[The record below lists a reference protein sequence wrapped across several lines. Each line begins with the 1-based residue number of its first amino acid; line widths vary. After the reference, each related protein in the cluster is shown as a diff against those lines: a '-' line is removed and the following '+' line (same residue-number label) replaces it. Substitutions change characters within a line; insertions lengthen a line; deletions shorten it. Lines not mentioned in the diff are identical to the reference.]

1 MEMDEV
7 GGRWT
12 FSRTNEG
19 YTSCGPVVEMSWHR
33 AGVLLLGAQSCLPVP
48 EVPAVGG
55 VGSVLLSMA
64 RMGWKLCHV
73 FRPYTVVNKPNI
85 HHNSKRL
92 RSVKVLSLVSNLSLP
107 FVFPL
112 SLSKPLQQ
120 MADNEKGNKVR
131 SQDIGTSSSLV
142 NEAPDTSCVTLV
154 QHLINQNRL
163 LIEILQQHQTPI
175 LNLSQIQAQVQLEA
189 VQSLTPQVSMPPA
202 SQKTHGG
209 VPHVDSKEASII
221 CFMCDEQGHYARN
234 CPQQKR
240 KTPMRTEDEVRKMII
255 TSTEWPPPGMTKRQ
269 RRNTFRG
276 APQLTEHLL
285 ANGGRVSDSE
295 DSDQVSPDDEDE
307 KSPQSFNQNKME
319 RKACSRCG
327 EIGHVASSCATTC
340 VHCEEDH
347 PPDRCQ
353 TSRITCFFCEGTDHV
368 PKDCQFSFLL
378 TKKMANQPA
387 SSNGEKHQGNTNP
400 RQDYSFSLTPVPGQ
414 RNQNEKRKCRVR
426 EDICCF
432 NCQGRGHFADKCPKP
447 RNIAA
452 STSVQATPDNQKL
465 APQRIVIHAS
475 RSSPIVPVATA
486 PTPASALP
494 QGVNAQFQ
502 PQPPVD
508 KIEASIGIV
517 PLDVPAQ
524 QPRNQN
530 WNNPAGANNVQVP
543 TVQQQCKLSE
553 FLKTEPP
560 TFAIA
565 VDPMEA
571 SDWLRTVEKKLG
583 LIQCIDQ
590 ERVVFATHQLVG
602 LASEWWDSYEASRP
616 EGHTITWDEFSSVF
630 KRSHVPAG
638 MITLRKRE
646 FRYLKQEDL
655 TVTEYLHE
663 FHRLAHYAP
672 EDVENDEDQQEK
684 FLQGLKD
691 EIAVQLLLE
700 EYEDFEKLVDKAIQ
714 LESEHNRMKNSCNVD
729 IIHQGV
735 DDSINDGTQNDN
747 PSDCDSEK
755 DSDGDSNYG
764 TTDANVSK
772 DFQPPIPTP
781 SQNDRPQT
789 DSSAKKMLICYNCKE
804 PGHYSRDCLQP
815 RQSRP
820 PHYRQFTRSRHP
832 NRIVVTGAN
841 AVPATTVSLAFD
853 EPLEGSL
860 KGSRLKYHIVTRSIH
875 NSRSE
880 EYLVDKVQKVIDRR
894 YQQRCLL
901 PGKEVGRKVDA
912 EDMNRE
918 KFWNGSIIK
927 LPQPSLRQLKGAPWF
942 KSGEKKIPSAT
953 GDQAKQFRVGKFCW
967 ASTFKKMQ
975 RKKSDHKRRP
985 PNLSSC

>member
-33 AGVLLLGAQSCLPVP
+33 VGALLLGAQSCLPVP

-55 VGSVLLSMA
+55 IGSVLLSMA
-64 RMGWKLCHV
+64 MMGWKLCHV

-120 MADNEKGNKVR
+120 MADNEKGNRVR
-131 SQDIGTSSSLV
+131 SQDIGTSSSRV

-175 LNLSQIQAQVQLEA
+175 LNLSQIQPQVQLEA
-189 VQSLTPQVSMPPA
+189 VQALIPQVIMPPA
-202 SQKTHGG
+202 SQKTHGDM
-209 VPHVDSKEASII
+209 PHVDSKEASII
-221 CFMCDEQGHYARN
+221 CFMCDEQGHHARN

-255 TSTEWPPPGMTKRQ
+255 TSTEWPPPGMTRRQ
-269 RRNTFRG
+269 RRNTFQG

-295 DSDQVSPDDEDE
+295 DSDQVSSDDEDE
-307 KSPQSFNQNKME
+307 ME

-347 PPDRCQ
+347 PPDRCP

-387 SSNGEKHQGNTNP
+387 SSNGEKPQGNTSP

-432 NCQGRGHFADKCPKP
+432 NCQGMGHFADKCPKP

-452 STSVQATPDNQKL
+452 STSVHATPCNQKL

-475 RSSPIVPVATA
+475 RSSPIARVATA

-502 PQPPVD
+502 PQPSVD
-508 KIEASIGIV
+508 KTEASIGIV

-524 QPRNQN
+524 QPRNQVQDEEPEPPTILCTDSLSKELSSMEEVVSLPDLLQAEQRAIN
-530 WNNPAGANNVQVP
+530 LRRAIPSRRLSSASNSNQKEASPVNDSNMQSYHIITEPIKDDAVTRTMPAISLQNQNEQPRLWFSVRYLSLCNRKFAAIMYQKRVKGVTTGNNPTGVP
-543 TVQQQCKLSE
+543 DVRALI
-553 FLKTEPP
+553 LVPGGKTEPQTKP
-560 TFAIA
+560 YPLDMWKYGSA
-565 VDPMEA
+565 
-571 SDWLRTVEKKLG
+571 L
-583 LIQCIDQ
+583 QQ
-590 ERVVFATHQLVG
+590 
-602 LASEWWDSYEASRP
+602 RP
-616 EGHTITWDEFSSVF
+616 EDRSLYGRGATIKTMHPEPS
-630 KRSHVPAG
+630 
-638 MITLRKRE
+638 
-646 FRYLKQEDL
+646 LK
-655 TVTEYLHE
+655 
-663 FHRLAHYAP
+663 P
-672 EDVENDEDQQEK
+672 
-684 FLQGLKD
+684 FLGIL
-691 EIAVQLLLE
+691 
-700 EYEDFEKLVDKAIQ
+700 
-714 LESEHNRMKNSCNVD
+714 NRGG
-729 IIHQGV
+729 GV
-735 DDSINDGTQNDN
+735 
-747 PSDCDSEK
+747 K
-755 DSDGDSNYG
+755 
-764 TTDANVSK
+764 
-772 DFQPPIPTP
+772 PIP
-781 SQNDRPQT
+781 Q
-789 DSSAKKMLICYNCKE
+789 
-804 PGHYSRDCLQP
+804 YSNN
-815 RQSRP
+815 S
-820 PHYRQFTRSRHP
+820 
-832 NRIVVTGAN
+832 
-841 AVPATTVSLAFD
+841 TVS
-853 EPLEGSL
+853 
-860 KGSRLKYHIVTRSIH
+860 R
-875 NSRSE
+875 
-880 EYLVDKVQKVIDRR
+880 
-894 YQQRCLL
+894 
-901 PGKEVGRKVDA
+901 
-912 EDMNRE
+912 
-918 KFWNGSIIK
+918 
-927 LPQPSLRQLKGAPWF
+927 
-942 KSGEKKIPSAT
+942 
-953 GDQAKQFRVGKFCW
+953 
-967 ASTFKKMQ
+967 
-975 RKKSDHKRRP
+975 
-985 PNLSSC
+985 

>member
-1 MEMDEV
+1 
-7 GGRWT
+7 
-12 FSRTNEG
+12 
-19 YTSCGPVVEMSWHR
+19 
-33 AGVLLLGAQSCLPVP
+33 
-48 EVPAVGG
+48 
-55 VGSVLLSMA
+55 
-64 RMGWKLCHV
+64 
-73 FRPYTVVNKPNI
+73 
-85 HHNSKRL
+85 
-92 RSVKVLSLVSNLSLP
+92 
-107 FVFPL
+107 
-112 SLSKPLQQ
+112 

-131 SQDIGTSSSLV
+131 SQDIGTSSSRV

-154 QHLINQNRL
+154 QHLINHNRL

-175 LNLSQIQAQVQLEA
+175 LNLSQIQPQVQLEA
-189 VQSLTPQVSMPPA
+189 VQALTPRVSMPPA
-202 SQKTHGG
+202 SRRTHGD

-221 CFMCDEQGHYARN
+221 CFMCDEQGHYARE

-240 KTPMRTEDEVRKMII
+240 KTPMRTKDEVRKMII

-295 DSDQVSPDDEDE
+295 DSDQVSSDDEDE
-307 KSPQSFNQNKME
+307 KSPQGFNQNKME

-347 PPDRCQ
+347 PPDRCP

-368 PKDCQFSFLL
+368 PKDCQFSLLL

-432 NCQGRGHFADKCPKP
+432 NCQGMGHFADKCPKP
-447 RNIAA
+447 RDIAA
-452 STSVQATPDNQKL
+452 STSVHATPCNQKL

-475 RSSPIVPVATA
+475 RSSPIARVATA

-508 KIEASIGIV
+508 KTEATFQ
-517 PLDVPAQ
+517 LL
-524 QPRNQN
+524 QN
-530 WNNPAGANNVQVP
+530 WNYPAGATNVQVP

-553 FLKTEPP
+553 FLKTETP
-560 TFAIA
+560 TFAI
-565 VDPMEA
+565 VVEPMEA

-583 LIQCIDQ
+583 LIQCTDQ

-672 EDVENDEDQQEK
+672 EDVENDEDKQEK
-684 FLQGLKD
+684 YLQGLKD

-714 LESEHNRMKNSCNVD
+714 LESEHNRMKNCKRRIVSIPVFPCGNQRQRTEPLQITGSSVAHQEFPPQEDGHNADNNISNTNDDDTTNNHASCPISDHSNQACNVN

-747 PSDCDSEK
+747 PSNCDSEK
-755 DSDGDSNYG
+755 DSNGDSNYG

-781 SQNDRPQT
+781 SQNDRPQM
-789 DSSAKKMLICYNCKE
+789 DSSAKKTLICYNCKE
-804 PGHYSRDCLQP
+804 PGHYSRDCLQS

-841 AVPATTVSLAFD
+841 AVPVR
-853 EPLEGSL
+853 P
-860 KGSRLKYHIVTRSIH
+860 
-875 NSRSE
+875 
-880 EYLVDKVQKVIDRR
+880 
-894 YQQRCLL
+894 
-901 PGKEVGRKVDA
+901 
-912 EDMNRE
+912 
-918 KFWNGSIIK
+918 
-927 LPQPSLRQLKGAPWF
+927 
-942 KSGEKKIPSAT
+942 
-953 GDQAKQFRVGKFCW
+953 RVN
-967 ASTFKKMQ
+967 Q
-975 RKKSDHKRRP
+975 NP
-985 PNLSSC
+985 

>member
-1 MEMDEV
+1 
-7 GGRWT
+7 
-12 FSRTNEG
+12 
-19 YTSCGPVVEMSWHR
+19 
-33 AGVLLLGAQSCLPVP
+33 
-48 EVPAVGG
+48 
-55 VGSVLLSMA
+55 
-64 RMGWKLCHV
+64 
-73 FRPYTVVNKPNI
+73 
-85 HHNSKRL
+85 
-92 RSVKVLSLVSNLSLP
+92 
-107 FVFPL
+107 
-112 SLSKPLQQ
+112 

-131 SQDIGTSSSLV
+131 SQDIGTSSSRV

-221 CFMCDEQGHYARN
+221 CFMCDEQGHYARE

-240 KTPMRTEDEVRKMII
+240 KTPMRTEDKVRKMII

-269 RRNTFRG
+269 GRNTFRG

-295 DSDQVSPDDEDE
+295 DSDQVSSDDEDE
-307 KSPQSFNQNKME
+307 ME

-347 PPDRCQ
+347 PPDRCP

-400 RQDYSFSLTPVPGQ
+400 SQDYSFSLTPVPGQ

-452 STSVQATPDNQKL
+452 STSVHATPCNQKL

-486 PTPASALP
+486 STPASALP

-530 WNNPAGANNVQVP
+530 WNNPAGATNVQVP

-583 LIQCIDQ
+583 LIQCTDQ

-672 EDVENDEDQQEK
+672 EDVENDEDKQEK

-714 LESEHNRMKNSCNVD
+714 LESEHNRMKNCKRRIVSIPVFPCGNQRQRTEPLQITGSSVAHQEFPPQEDGHNADNNISNTNDDDTTNNHAFCPISDHSNQACNVN

-747 PSDCDSEK
+747 PSNCDSEK
-755 DSDGDSNYG
+755 DSNGDSNYG

-781 SQNDRPQT
+781 SQNDHPQT
-789 DSSAKKMLICYNCKE
+789 DSSAKKTLICYNCKE

-860 KGSRLKYHIVTRSIH
+860 KGSRLKYHFVTRSIH

-894 YQQRCLL
+894 YQQRCLS
-901 PGKEVGRKVDA
+901 PGKEVGRKVIDKR
-912 EDMNRE
+912 N
-918 KFWNGSIIK
+918 
-927 LPQPSLRQLKGAPWF
+927 LKRTHQG
-942 KSGEKKIPSAT
+942 
-953 GDQAKQFRVGKFCW
+953 
-967 ASTFKKMQ
+967 
-975 RKKSDHKRRP
+975 
-985 PNLSSC
+985 